1 MAIAHDKKVYDMSLG
16 QDEFSFMSIG
26 DDGSILLFD
35 SRTVISSTIIF
46 ETKDDSPM
54 IKVKWNLVNPNYLLT
69 FIVDKNEVYI
79 VDQRKLGLM
88 LYGHLNQILILLVFL
103 MIKMF

>member
-69 FIVDKNEVYI
+69 FIVDKNEVQYSPFFNFSPQN
-79 VDQRKLGLM
+79 QRFFKKKI
-88 LYGHLNQILILLVFL
+88 NSP
-103 MIKMF
+103 